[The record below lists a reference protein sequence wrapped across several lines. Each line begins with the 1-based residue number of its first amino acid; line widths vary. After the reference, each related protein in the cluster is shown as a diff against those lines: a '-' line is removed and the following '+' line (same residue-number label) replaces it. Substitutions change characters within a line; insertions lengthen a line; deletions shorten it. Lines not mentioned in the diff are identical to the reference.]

1 MASGGV
7 DEQVICS
14 YATSLYML
22 RLCVD
27 YTACD
32 GQQIFV
38 LPKVLSTWGVFAPC
52 VRDCTPA
59 AYLVQCRFAEV
70 SCPCA
75 YGSVFTRTSMHTST
89 LNAHPK
95 PSFGFRHVSA
105 TRCQL
110 PVRMLCCMQNMFG
123 RNHND
128 DSAGV
133 SASANGAAAN
143 QSEADGDGD
152 GDPQNGHVQPGVEG
166 RGGQEEN
173 AENNPLIQLLL
184 GGIIRPQTPAL
195 RMTVRVLPRSQHGQ
209 HRLDHTPGSAPDQRA
224 GSRRRVAAPLTLVII
239 GAAWPPGAL
248 AAGQADVLAHPR
260 VLPGTHTRGDRHAA
274 LATRTHRRGDGLGRH
289 SVCSGIVS
297 DVSCGLGIHHHSRTL
312 ARLWEATRRGRS
324 CGVPYRSAGIAR
336 RSGRVHLLQSPLSH
350 PPHKPDQ
357 RRTVPPARVADSRRV
372 LYAPVSLHQPP
383 DGGGV
388 TLPAMPWHAV
398 ARLCPTARS
407 HHYLSFHARMQH
419 LGPAQ
424 PLHACRLTSAST
436 LWRRQPC
443 APS

>member
-1 MASGGV
+1 MF
-7 DEQVICS
+7 ICDKPVH
-14 YATSLYML
+14 AAALRRLY
-22 RLCVD
+22 CVRWPAKFCS
-27 YTACD
+27 T
-32 GQQIFV
+32 QS
-38 LPKVLSTWGVFAPC
+38 LSTWGVFAPC

-59 AYLVQCRFAEV
+59 AYLLQSRFAEV

-75 YGSVFTRTSMHTST
+75 YGSVFTRTCMHTST

-95 PSFGFRHVSA
+95 PSFGFRRVSA
-105 TRCQL
+105 TRRQL

-143 QSEADGDGD
+143 QSGGDVDGD
-152 GDPQNGHVQPGVEG
+152 GDPQNGHAPSGVEG

-209 HRLDHTPGSAPDQRA
+209 HRLDHTPGYALDQRA
-224 GSRRRVAAPLTLVII
+224 GNRRRVAAPLTLVII

-260 VLPGTHTRGDRHAA
+260 VPPGTHTRGDRHAA
-274 LATRTHRRGDGLGRH
+274 LATRTHRRGDGFGRH
-289 SVCSGIVS
+289 RSVCSCIIS
-297 DVSCGLGIHHHSRTL
+297 DVSCELDIHHHSRTL

-336 RSGRVHLLQSPLSH
+336 RSGRVHLLRSPLSH

-357 RRTVPPARVADSRRV
+357 CSTVPPARVAGSRRV

-383 DGGGV
+383 DGRGV
-388 TLPAMPWHAV
+388 TLPAMPWPDSV
-398 ARLCPTARS
+398 PQRVCTT
-407 HHYLSFHARMQH
+407 
-419 LGPAQ
+419 
-424 PLHACRLTSAST
+424 TSALTHVCNTSVPPNRST
-436 LWRRQPC
+436 H
-443 APS
+443 AG